1 MDIIASSGF
10 ITFSC
15 FSLFTCVSLSPECPV
30 FLLQCII
37 QNSQFPQTCIYYAAV
52 FVFCERLTTT
62 MCFTWLKR
70 WHRGLAARC
79 VSWLWELLTLS
90 FRCFLSWYVIHRSPS
105 LLYATLYE
113 PTNWTRPKSLAPWV
127 MMPVTLVGTSKSTW
141 KKPKKKEQKRFSR
154 QQIWNSSFENM
165 DGGGGNHVC
174 CIYLIIPYWT
184 IYVNWIIH
192 LYISTATRLRQFLI
206 KLKSYIP
213 SYPWPSVIIIKQQ
226 VWRSLHKMETGE
238 MSISVVHG
246 AT

>member
-90 FRCFLSWYVIHRSPS
+90 FRCFSSWYVIHRSPS

-127 MMPVTLVGTSKSTW
+127 MMPVTLVGTSRSTW

-165 DGGGGNHVC
+165 DGGGKSC
-174 CIYLIIPYWT
+174 LLYLFNNSILDYLCQLNNTSLHKHW
-184 IYVNWIIH
+184 
-192 LYISTATRLRQFLI
+192 QFLI
-206 KLKSYIP
+206 KLNSYIP